1 MVNLQLPISHII
13 ITSKTSSKFQ
23 MSSATSHEKQKDK
36 NRLHAA
42 HKIESLQQP
51 FKKGSVIQLGNG
63 QMKKVEEL
71 STEDF
76 VKSASVT
83 SEFSLEHSK
92 LTRLVNWLS
101 EHCPGTG
108 SVLLSF
114 LQRQEE

>member
-92 LTRLVNWLS
+92 LTRLGN
-101 EHCPGTG
+101 
-108 SVLLSF
+108 
-114 LQRQEE
+114 